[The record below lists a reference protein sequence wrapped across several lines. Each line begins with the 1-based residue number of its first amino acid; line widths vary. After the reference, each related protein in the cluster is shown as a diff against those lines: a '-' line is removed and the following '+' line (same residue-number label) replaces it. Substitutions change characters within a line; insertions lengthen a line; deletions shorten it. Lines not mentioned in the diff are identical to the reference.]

1 VVTSTIAGVAIA
13 SDLNV
18 AGNIDLLGH
27 AAKRPAP
34 QPDKDHPGQPAD
46 RTQAVS
52 RSADR
57 VTMTAKPLQV
67 TGHRFTTVPLN
78 VRGGPGQRFRVL
90 TALPTGARV
99 PITGET
105 QDGWAQVLL
114 DGQARWVAAPY
125 LSATKPEPTPTST
138 PSPSHSP
145 KHARTPSPS
154 PSMSPSPSVQ
164 PVVSHAVCSS
174 GSSVESG
181 ITANADTL
189 HRSVCAH
196 FPQVKVYGG
205 YRADGS
211 EHQTGRALDMMVYSD
226 SGLGQQIAD
235 WVRANHAALHVVEV
249 IWAQHI
255 WTTERSSEGWRL
267 MADRGSRTANHYD
280 HVHVLVS

>member
-1 VVTSTIAGVAIA
+1 MVTSTIAGVAIA

-18 AGNIDLLGH
+18 AGNIDLLGQ
-27 AAKRPAP
+27 AADQPAP
-34 QPDKDHPGQPAD
+34 QPAKDHTGQLAG
-46 RTQAVS
+46 RTQAAS

-67 TGHRFTTVPLN
+67 AGHRFTTVPLN

-99 PITGET
+99 PVTGET
-105 QDGWAQVLL
+105 QDGWAQIVL

-125 LSATKPEPTPTST
+125 LSATQPEPTPTST
-138 PSPSHSP
+138 PSHSP

-154 PSMSPSPSVQ
+154 PSPSPSIQ
-164 PVVSHAVCSS
+164 PVVSHAVCST

-181 ITANADTL
+181 IVANADIV

-196 FPQVKVYGG
+196 FPSVQDYGG
-205 YRADGS
+205 YRPDGEHADG
-211 EHQTGRALDMMVYSD
+211 HALDIMVYSD
-226 SGLGQQIAD
+226 SGLGQRIAA
-235 WVRANHAALHVVEV
+235 WVRAHHAALHIDEV

-255 WTTERSSEGWRL
+255 WTTQRSSEGWRL
-267 MADRGSRTANHYD
+267 MPDRGSRTANHYD
-280 HVHVLVS
+280 HVHVHVT